1 MSNVYTL
8 QTNNDIE
15 TDKKNNFYYFVI
27 EIWQLKRWHK
37 INLYSCLIECGFQ
50 LLLKQY
56 CHYCYCLKCRKNK
69 ESKNPRFSN
78 TINGRT
84 VLFSKCAVYDNR
96 KLRFVKKQE
105 SRGFLSKL
113 RIRTPLSYPPILGD

>member
-37 INLYSCLIECGFQ
+37 INLYSCLIECGFKKFSTTFKTILS
-50 LLLKQY
+50 LLLLFKVQ
-56 CHYCYCLKCRKNK
+56 K
-69 ESKNPRFSN
+69 E
-78 TINGRT
+78 
-84 VLFSKCAVYDNR
+84 
-96 KLRFVKKQE
+96 
-105 SRGFLSKL
+105 
-113 RIRTPLSYPPILGD
+113 